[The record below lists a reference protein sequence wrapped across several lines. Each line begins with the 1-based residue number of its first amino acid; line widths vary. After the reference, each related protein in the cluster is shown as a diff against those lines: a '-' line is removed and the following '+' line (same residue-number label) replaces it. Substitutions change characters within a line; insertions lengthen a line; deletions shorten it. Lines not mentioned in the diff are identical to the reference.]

1 MSIKSKIMD
10 FFRRQKKVAQGG
22 GEKAMKKQLSM
33 GKMTARD
40 RINAI
45 LDQGSFKE
53 VDLFVE
59 HNCADFNM
67 DKKELPADGV
77 VTGTGTILGGHPVCI
92 YAQDFTVAGGSLGL
106 AHARKIT
113 KLMDIAIKMGVPL
126 IGINDSGG
134 ARIQEGV
141 NSLAGYGEIFYRNTK
156 ASGVIPQISVI
167 LGPCAGGAVYSPA
180 LTDFVFVV
188 DDITKMF
195 ITGPEVIK
203 TVLGEEITMEE
214 LGGARVQTEIT
225 GNAHFFAKSE
235 RECFDQIKHLLTYIP
250 WNNKKTAD
258 KIKPSEP
265 REEFNIE
272 KIVPEDPSKP
282 YDVRDIIRALADDS
296 DFFEVQKNWAQNA
309 VIGFARFNG
318 STVGIVANQPAYLAG
333 VLDVDS
339 SDKIA
344 RFVRYCNAFNIPLL
358 TLVDL
363 PGYLPGIDQEHAGVI
378 RHGAKIL
385 YAFSEATVPK
395 ITLILRKAYGGGYI
409 AMCSRHLG
417 ADFVYAWPTA
427 EIAVMGPE
435 GAANIIFRK
444 EIMQSSDP
452 EKTRQEKIQ
461 EYKDKFSN
469 PYVAARDGHIDAVI
483 NPDETRSY
491 ILHALLM
498 AKNKNEQEVSRKHG
512 IAPF

>member
-1 MSIKSKIMD
+1 MSIASKIMD
-10 FFRRQKKVAQGG
+10 FFKRKDTVTEGG
-22 GEKAMKKQLSM
+22 GEKAIQKQKSM
-33 GKMTARD
+33 GKMTARQ
-40 RINAI
+40 RIENL
-45 LDQGSFKE
+45 LDPGSFHE
-53 VDLFVE
+53 MDLFVE
-59 HNCADFNM
+59 HNCKDFNM
-67 DKKELPADGV
+67 DKKKLNADGV
-77 VTGTGTILGGHPVCI
+77 VTGTGTICGGYPIAI

-106 AHARKIT
+106 MHARKIT
-113 KLMDIAIKMGVPL
+113 KLMDHAIKFGMPL

-188 DDITKMF
+188 DNISKMF

-203 TVLGEEITMEE
+203 SVLGEEITMEE
-214 LGGARVQTEIT
+214 LGGARVQTEVT
-225 GNAHFFAKSE
+225 GNAHFFSE
-235 RECFDQIKHLLTYIP
+235 SEVECFDQIKKLLTYIP
-250 WNNKKTAD
+250 WNHKKKAD
-258 KIKPSEP
+258 PNQIKPPKSSFDIDKVIP
-265 REEFNIE
+265 A
-272 KIVPEDPSKP
+272 DPKQP
-282 YDVRDIIRALADDS
+282 YDVRDIIKGFCDDS
-296 DFFEVQKNWAQNA
+296 EFMEIQENWAQNI
-309 VIGFARFNG
+309 VIGFARMDG
-318 STVGIVANQPAYLAG
+318 QTVGIVGNQPMVLAG

-339 SDKIA
+339 SDKAA
-344 RFVRYCNAFNIPLL
+344 RFIRYCNAFNIPLL

-363 PGYLPGIDQEHAGVI
+363 PGYLPGVDQEHAGVI

-385 YAFSEATVPK
+385 YAYSEATVPK

-427 EIAVMGPE
+427 EIAVMGSE

-444 EIMQSSDP
+444 EIQNSPNP
-452 EKTRQEKIQ
+452 EITRQEKIK
-461 EYKDKFSN
+461 EYTDKFSN
-469 PYVAARDGHIDAVI
+469 PYVAARNGHIDAVI
-483 NPDETRSY
+483 NPDETRKAL
-491 ILHALLM
+491 IHALM
-498 AKNKNEQEVSRKHG
+498 VSQNKDEPVIERKHG